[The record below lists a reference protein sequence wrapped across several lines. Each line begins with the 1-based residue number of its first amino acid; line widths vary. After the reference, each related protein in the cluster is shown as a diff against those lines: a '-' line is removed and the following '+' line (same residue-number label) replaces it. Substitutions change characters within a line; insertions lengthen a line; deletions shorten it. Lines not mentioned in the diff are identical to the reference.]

1 MSSIAKLMH
10 EFYPRTH
17 MNTFSQL
24 SVKNSSQ
31 IYFYVSIFGHF
42 LLLRVGLVW
51 NSNSLKKENKIR
63 TQLNFK
69 VILHSTAELFDFNA

>member
-31 IYFYVSIFGHF
+31 IYVSIFGHF

-51 NSNSLKKENKIR
+51 NSSSLMKENKIR

-69 VILHSTAELFDFNA
+69 VILHSSAELFDFNA